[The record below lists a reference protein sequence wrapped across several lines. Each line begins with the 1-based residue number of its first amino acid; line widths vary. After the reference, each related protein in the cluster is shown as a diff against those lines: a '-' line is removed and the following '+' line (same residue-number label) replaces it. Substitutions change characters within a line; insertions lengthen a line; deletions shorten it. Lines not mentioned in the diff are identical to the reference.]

1 MKGEAVAW
9 QIKQFEN
16 LSINQRSEAMANM
29 TLGFN
34 KRVVAFLNNKF
45 IWYAEHDCEC

>member
-9 QIKQFEN
+9 QITVRE
-16 LSINQRSEAMANM
+16 LVSINHLSEAVANM

-34 KRVVAFLNNKF
+34 KRVAAFLNNKF